1 MLPRLISI
9 GGFSI
14 PTYGVLVALG
24 FLAGLT
30 IATRLARRSGID
42 GEKATNLGVYSALAG
57 LLGAKLLMFLFDWRY
72 FSANPGDIFSL
83 STLQA
88 AGVFQGGLLLAIA
101 FAFWYIR
108 RAKLPILSTL
118 DAFAPGIT
126 LGHAIGRVG
135 CFAAGCCT
143 GTKCDRP
150 WAVTFTD
157 PNSQVPPGHLGV
169 PLHPAQLYES
179 ALLLFLFTALYRAW
193 GRPHQ
198 PGTIFALYLILSALI
213 RFGVEFFRH
222 HAQEL
227 PFGLPLSLTQWI
239 ALAILAG
246 GVGMLLRVR
255 GLVLRAP
262 GV

>member
-9 GGFSI
+9 GNFSI

-30 IATRLARRSGID
+30 IASRLARRSGID
-42 GEKATNLGVYSALAG
+42 SEKATNLGVYSALAG
-57 LLGAKLLMFLFDWRY
+57 LLGAKLLMFVFDWRY
-72 FSANPGDIFSL
+72 FSANPGEIFSL

-101 FAFWYIR
+101 FAFWYMR
-108 RAKLPILSTL
+108 SAKMPVLTTL

-126 LGHAIGRVG
+126 LGHAIGRIG

-143 GTKCDRP
+143 GTRCDRP
-150 WAVTFTD
+150 WAVTFTN
-157 PNSQVPPGHLGV
+157 PEAQVPPEDLNV

-179 ALLLFLFTALYRAW
+179 ALLLFLFAALYRAW

-198 PGTIFALYLILSALI
+198 TGTIFALYLILSALI

-222 HAQEL
+222 HAQDL

-239 ALAILAG
+239 ALGILAG
-246 GVGMLLRVR
+246 GTWMLLVIRR
-255 GLVLRAP
+255 NRQ
-262 GV
+262 GVAV